1 MAKVFVTRR
10 EIVERLGVTAWMFRR
25 LREGGVLLPA
35 KMKGYERGKY
45 YRADEVAR
53 ALGVKEGWQG

>member
-1 MAKVFVTRR
+1 
-10 EIVERLGVTAWMFRR
+10 
-25 LREGGVLLPA
+25 VLLPA

-45 YRADEVAR
+45 YRADEVAK